1 MAYITGLTRD
11 KQVWTPEFVT
21 SIDKEICIG
30 CGRCFKACAKG
41 ILSFEEEVDDDT
53 DTIKAFMKVL
63 NPEKCI
69 GCGACGRTC
78 PKGCFSFEPVELP

>member
-1 MAYITGLTRD
+1 MAFITGLTKD

-21 SIDKEICIG
+21 SIAKDVCIG

-41 ILSFEEEVDDDT
+41 VLAFEEEEVGDSV
-53 DTIKAFMKVL
+53 KAFMKVL
-63 NPEKCI
+63 NPGRCI

-78 PKGCFSFEPVELP
+78 PKGCFTFEAVEAP